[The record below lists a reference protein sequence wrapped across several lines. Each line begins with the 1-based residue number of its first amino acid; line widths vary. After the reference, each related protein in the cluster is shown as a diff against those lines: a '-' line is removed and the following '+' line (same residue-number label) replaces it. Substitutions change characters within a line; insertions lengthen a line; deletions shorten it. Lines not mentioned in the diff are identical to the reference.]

1 MLKIKTIATH
11 KNGDIVVCHTQEE
24 IDYYTALEDY
34 AISEQEMMLDLQH
47 GWKKVKT
54 LNELKQEKIKEL
66 DANCT
71 QAILGRFS
79 ATINNTE
86 YEFSYDAEAQSRFNG
101 IGLLFFANK
110 IQDIEWTAYQNGE
123 RVRITLNQ
131 TNFDSISLQALQ
143 HQNTNIIKYNTL
155 LQQVNEATTKE
166 QVEAIVW

>member
-1 MLKIKTIATH
+1 MLKKVAILNGKIVNVYHSDEELTDIIVEGATI
-11 KNGDIVVCHTQEE
+11 EE
-24 IDYYTALEDY
+24 H
-34 AISEQEMMLDLQH
+34 EMECDARD

-66 DANCT
+66 DTNCT
-71 QAILGRFS
+71 QTILGRFL

-101 IGLLFFANK
+101 IGLLFFTNK
-110 IQDIEWTAYQNGE
+110 IQDIEWTAYENGE

-131 TNFDSISLQALQ
+131 TNFDIISLQALQ

>member
-1 MLKIKTIATH
+1 MLKKVAILNGKIVNVYHSDEELTDIIVEGATI
-11 KNGDIVVCHTQEE
+11 EE
-24 IDYYTALEDY
+24 C
-34 AISEQEMMLDLQH
+34 EMEHDARD

-66 DANCT
+66 DNNCT

-79 ATINNTE
+79 ATIDGIE
-86 YEFSYDAEAQSRFNG
+86 YEFSYDEEAQSRFNG